1 MIYTRAMA
9 ARKTCPPS
17 SSPEKLASGSPP
29 PVGRGCRAATTVMS
43 DVVAV
48 EQSFLS
54 SLASKGLFLL
64 FLLLYVAALLFR
76 LQQMY

>member
-17 SSPEKLASGSPP
+17 SSPERLASGSPP

-43 DVVAV
+43 DVAV